1 MVDTHAHIFV
11 EEFQSDF
18 DEVLSNAFSNGVK
31 KIIIPSIEPKTF
43 KKVLEVSSL
52 DNRLY
57 CSMGVHP
64 HNAAE
69 LNDDVLM
76 TIEEHCRNTKVI
88 AIGEIGLDYYY
99 DFNPPEIQKK
109 AFIEQVR
116 LAKKLNLPIIVHNRE
131 SDGDLLT
138 ILEKEQDGDLRG
150 VLHCFSGDIEMMKK
164 SVELGFH
171 VSFTGNITFKKAEV
185 LREVVRETPLDRIL
199 LETDS
204 PWMAPVPL
212 RGTRNE
218 PKNLNLIAAKIAEIK
233 SISINEV
240 TKMTTKSAN
249 QLFKLSL
256 IILLLLFNSIV
267 FAQDLQEEI
276 DNINP
281 YPKLVGLGFTIG
293 TNTVVNTYKPEGNDV
308 SDEGLFAY
316 GGSMTGYPLDFIF
329 LQVSYLQW
337 KNDKPFKNTKKFDT
351 TKVFLDPENSSQ
363 FEFAIGVIPNPHSK
377 VNFFLLT
384 GYSFSKRN
392 YTQIDWVTDPMG
404 LKLYLSDSKDAIIG
418 GLGFIANIP
427 VSGAGV
433 FTLSAEWRLN
443 FLLNSTILDVDP
455 RKELT
460 TPEYRKKTEYTT
472 FYSIPRV
479 TISWFPPFGEWF

>member
-1 MVDTHAHIFV
+1 MIDTHAHIFV

-18 DEVLSNAFSNGVK
+18 KEVLQSAFSNGVSH
-31 KIIIPSIEPKTF
+31 IIMPAIEPKTF
-43 KKVLEVSSL
+43 GRVLETSTT
-52 DNRLY
+52 DNRLF

-64 HNAAE
+64 HNASE
-69 LNDDVLM
+69 LDDNTLSI
-76 TIEEHCRNTKVI
+76 IENNSKNSKVV

-99 DFNPPEIQKK
+99 DFNPPDVQKK
-109 AFIEQVR
+109 AFIEQIR

-131 SDGDLLT
+131 SDDDLLQILQQEQNGDL
-138 ILEKEQDGDLRG
+138 KG
-150 VLHCFSGDIEMMKK
+150 VLHCFSGDVEMMKK
-164 SVELGFH
+164 SLELGFH
-171 VSFTGNITFKKAEV
+171 ISFTGNITFKKAEL
-185 LREVVRETPLDRIL
+185 LREVVKETPLDRIL

-204 PWMAPVPL
+204 PWMAPVPF
-212 RGTRNE
+212 RGKRNE
-218 PKNLNLIAAKIAEIK
+218 PKNLSLIAAKVAEIK

-240 TKMTTKSAN
+240 IKMTTKSAFH
-249 QLFKLSL
+249 LFKLSL
-256 IILLLLFNSIV
+256 FCIFFLFSSLAFSQNN
-267 FAQDLQEEI
+267 QE
-276 DNINP
+276 DVDYSNP
-281 YPKLVGLGFTIG
+281 YPKYVGFGFTAG

-308 SDEGLFAY
+308 SDEGLFAF

-329 LQVSYLQW
+329 LQATYLQW
-337 KNDKPFKNTKKFDT
+337 KNDKPYKNTKKTDT
-351 TKVFLDPENSSQ
+351 TRIFLDPENSSQ
-363 FEFAIGVIPNPHSK
+363 IEFAVGIIPNPYSK

-384 GYSFSKRN
+384 GYSTSTRK
-392 YTQIDWVTDPMG
+392 YTQIDWVADPKG
-404 LKLYLSDSKDAIIG
+404 LKLFLSETKSAILG

-455 RKELT
+455 RKDLNS
-460 TPEYRKKTEYTT
+460 PDYQKKTEYTT

>member
-1 MVDTHAHIFV
+1 MIDTHAHIFV
-11 EEFQSDF
+11 DDFQSDF
-18 DEVLSNAFSNGVK
+18 DQVLNNAFSNGID
-31 KIIIPSIEPKTF
+31 KIIMPAIEPKTF
-43 KKVLEVSSL
+43 DKVLNTSL
-52 DNRLY
+52 LDSRLY

-64 HNAAE
+64 HNVAE

-76 TIEEHCRNTKVI
+76 KIEENCKNPKVI

-131 SDGDLLT
+131 SDDDILE

-164 SVELGFH
+164 SIELGFYI
-171 VSFTGNITFKKAEV
+171 SFTGNITFKKAEA
-185 LREVVRETPLDRIL
+185 LREVVREATLERIL

-233 SISINEV
+233 SITINEV
-240 TKMTTKSAN
+240 ITMTTKSAM

-256 IILLLLFNSIV
+256 LCTLMLCSTVAFSQNKTEEVDNS
-267 FAQDLQEEI
+267 
-276 DNINP
+276 NP
-281 YPKLVGLGFTIG
+281 YPKYVGFGFTVG

-308 SDEGLFAY
+308 SDEGLFAF

-329 LQVSYLQW
+329 LQATYLQW

-363 FEFAIGVIPNPHSK
+363 LEFAIGVIPNPHSK

-384 GYSFSKRN
+384 GYSTSKRN
-392 YTQIDWVTDPMG
+392 YTQIDWVTDPKG
-404 LKLYLSDSKDAIIG
+404 IKLYLSETKDAIIG

-427 VSGAGV
+427 VSSVGV

-443 FLLNSTILDVDP
+443 FLLNSTVLDVDP

-460 TPEYRKKTEYTT
+460 SPEYRKKTEYTT